1 MSGSYYVDSSNR
13 GNVNELIDQA
23 ELYRDQA
30 LGYANEA
37 LASATGADES
47 EANALSSAT
56 NAASSASSASTSAA
70 NAASSTSSSA
80 ASAANASAFS
90 SSASG
95 FATDAGVARDAA
107 IAAKVSAEEAAA
119 NAANSAAGV
128 SDALS
133 SSLLKANNLNDL
145 PSASTARSN
154 LGLGDLSVQTSSS
167 VNITGGNISGITDLS
182 IADGGTGSSSAS
194 GARTNIGVYST
205 AEVDTL
211 VGTKAD
217 RAGAVFTGN
226 ITVPSIQVGQSSTA
240 SNNFHWR
247 NLLDGLL
254 RLSRGGAGAPITDVM
269 QVKADNS
276 VEFPGGIV
284 NKNQCTAWVN
294 FNGTGV
300 VAIRDS
306 YNVSSITDNGAGDY
320 TVNFAVSMTNA
331 NYSVCDGVGPNNGSS
346 PEGVII
352 GAGPSAAT
360 DVPPTINGFRVMN
373 IVSGA
378 VALDINR
385 LMFQVFG
392 GK

>member
-13 GNVNELIDQA
+13 GNVNELLDQA

-37 LASATGADES
+37 VASATGADES

-56 NAASSASSASTSAA
+56 NAASNASSASTSAA
-70 NAASSTSSSA
+70 NAASSASSSA
-80 ASAANASAFS
+80 ASAANASSFS

-107 IAAKVSAEEAAA
+107 IAAKVSAEESAA

-194 GARTNIGVYST
+194 GARTNLGVYST
-205 AEVDTL
+205 AEVNTL

-254 RLSRGGAGAPITDVM
+254 RLSRGNAGAPTTDVIL
-269 QVKADNS
+269 VKADNS

-294 FNGTGV
+294 FNGTGT

-306 YNVSSITDNGAGDY
+306 FNVSSITDNGTGDY
-320 TVNFAVSMTNA
+320 TINLTNA
-331 NYSVCDGVGPNNGSS
+331 MANTSYSV
-346 PEGVII
+346 I
-352 GAGPSAAT
+352 GTAGRQDDNVAT
-360 DVPPTINGFRVMN
+360 NLYLRSPPTTSLFRVKTLYPG
-373 IVSGA
+373 VSYQDFEFNN
-378 VALDINR
+378 VV
-385 LMFQVFG
+385 VFG

>member
-13 GNVNELIDQA
+13 GNVNELLDQA

-37 LASATGADES
+37 LASATGADGS

-56 NAASSASSASTSAA
+56 NAAASASAASTSQA
-70 NAASSTSSSA
+70 NAAASASA
-80 ASAANASAFS
+80 AASIAANASAFS

-119 NAANSAAGV
+119 NAANSAAEASG
-128 SDALS
+128 ALS
-133 SSLLKANNLNDL
+133 LSLLKTNNLSDL
-145 PSASTARSN
+145 PSASTARTN
-154 LGLGDLSVQTSSS
+154 LGLGNISVQASSS
-167 VNITGGNISGITDLS
+167 VNITGGSISGITDLS
-182 IADGGTGSSSAS
+182 IVDGGTGSSSAS
-194 GARTNIGVYST
+194 GARTNLGVYST
-205 AEVDTL
+205 AEVNTL

-217 RAGAVFTGN
+217 KAGAVFTGN
-226 ITVPSIQVGQSSTA
+226 ITVPSIQVGGSGTA

-254 RLSRGGAGAPITDVM
+254 RLSRGNAGSPITDVM
-269 QVKADNS
+269 VVNADNS

-294 FNGTGV
+294 FNGTGT

-306 YNVSSITDNGAGDY
+306 FNVSSITDNGTGDY
-320 TVNFAVSMTNA
+320 TVNFATAMNNS
-331 NYSVCDGVGPNNGSS
+331 NYSASFGGQD
-346 PEGVII
+346 
-352 GAGPSAAT
+352 GAGGAFFVGTISGQWSTTKIMVGHRTGAT
-360 DVPPTINGFRVMN
+360 FYDSP
-373 IVSGA
+373 IVC
-378 VALDINR
+378 VQI
-385 LMFQVFG
+385 FG